1 MVLRG
6 FYRYF
11 AGNKVSFTHNF
22 VKRIYRLKVKSVKGS
37 NSRKC
42 TLGKYLLVKGNKFS
56 KNAIFIKRI
65 YCIRLKLTDNS

>member
-22 VKRIYRLKVKSVKGS
+22 IKRIYRLKVKTVKGS
-37 NSRKC
+37 NGSKC
-42 TLGKYLLVKGNKFS
+42 TLEKYLLVKENKIR
-56 KNAIFIKRI
+56 KNAIFVKRI
-65 YCIRLKLTDNS
+65 CCAWL

>member
-22 VKRIYRLKVKSVKGS
+22 IKRIYCLKVKSVKGS

-42 TLGKYLLVKGNKFS
+42 TLEKYLLVKENKFS
-56 KNAIFIKRI
+56 KNVIFAKGI
-65 YCIRLKLTDNS
+65 CHTWF